1 MPGSNSQG
9 LPFYSGNAIYKDS
22 FILDEASDIEIE
34 VNDYFGA
41 LVGVKLDG
49 KDVGRIITSP
59 YKLAVENVEAG
70 EHMVEY
76 TLFGNRHNTFSALHH
91 TNPDKPRC
99 YKGPVFWRSKDSE
112 WSYEYQL
119 KPMGILKKPVV
130 REI

>member
-1 MPGSNSQG
+1 MTGQG
-9 LPFYSGNAIYKDS
+9 LPFYSGNITYYEKFA
-22 FILDEASDIEIE
+22 LEENCTIEFEISE
-34 VNDYFGA
+34 YFGA

-49 KDVGRIITSP
+49 KDIGRIITSP
-59 YKLAVENVEAG
+59 YKLAVENVDAG
-70 EHMVEY
+70 EHIVEY

-130 REI
+130 RKL